1 MATFFNKQVI
11 LINNDDDLCAL
22 ADARTEE
29 RISDWFIDIEEFDKQ
44 FVKVTKYDEDD
55 NECYA
60 LVNQQGKVMTDW
72 FVDIDKFDN
81 QFIKATKYDE
91 YDNECYA
98 LVNQQ
103 GKVVTDWFVDID
115 KFDNQFYKATKY
127 DAEDNETYALI
138 NQQGNLM
145 TDWFI
150 DIDDFRDGIA
160 EVTKYNDAGDE
171 VYALINK
178 NGKVISKWY
187 DDDSDF
193 DDLRDAKQGLANE
206 NIEEVKEQQQQ
217 AMSAPSVPSKE
228 TEKNHVL
235 SQNKTPNNTHNNMY
249 NEQLENL
256 IDAALAD
263 GVLTEK
269 EKQILF
275 KKAQALGVDLDEFE
289 MVLDARLVN
298 LQKAEQEKAA
308 SSAPKSN
315 KLGDVKKC
323 PSCGAMV
330 QSFQGVCPEC
340 GYAFEGVDANSAI
353 KELSNLLQR
362 ESGIGKMER
371 IIDSFPIPMDKA
383 TLLAFLTWLRPQSV
397 DTKNP
402 LANSYFKKYVECV
415 NKIKVSFS
423 DDKDLQRFITFVV
436 EDEKKIKRQKLLNST
451 IKNKYFWI
459 GVVIFVI
466 LLLLFKPNLKTDSE
480 NASAAI
486 MKALQKENVEKA
498 CDIFIEFENKYRLRD
513 LPTES
518 LIKACLELENFKMAE
533 QILEK
538 SKLSVPVQKPLPPY
552 EKYLYD
558 YCMKHGEFEK
568 TKKYIYFDDHD
579 WYVKDVVVYLCEQGE
594 KDKAQKF
601 LNVHSTNKAFTKKI
615 QDIIDK
621 Y

>member
-29 RISDWFIDIEEFDKQ
+29 RISDWFVDIEEFDKQ
-44 FVKVTKYDEDD
+44 FVKVTKYDE
-55 NECYA
+55 E
-60 LVNQQGKVMTDW
+60 
-72 FVDIDKFDN
+72 
-81 QFIKATKYDE
+81 
-91 YDNECYA
+91 DNECYA

-138 NQQGNLM
+138 NQQGNLIS
-145 TDWFI
+145 DWFSE
-150 DIDDFRDGIA
+150 IDDFKDGFA
-160 EVTKYNDAGDE
+160 KVTNYNDEGDE
-171 VYALINK
+171 IYALIDK
-178 NGKVISKWY
+178 SGKLISKWY
-187 DDDSDF
+187 DDDSNF
-193 DDLRDAKQGLANE
+193 DDLREAKQSIASE
-206 NIEEVKEQQQQ
+206 NTENVKEQQE
-217 AMSAPSVPSKE
+217 AMSAPSVQSKE
-228 TEKNHVL
+228 IEKTPAV
-235 SQNKTPNNTHNNMY
+235 SQNANPNNTHYMY

-275 KKAQALGVDLDEFE
+275 KKAQAMGVDLDEFE
-289 MVLDARLVN
+289 MVLDARLIK
-298 LQKAEQEKAA
+298 LQKAEQEKAT

-362 ESGIGKMER
+362 ESDIEKMER

-402 LANSYFKKYVECV
+402 LANSYFKKYAECV
-415 NKIKVSFS
+415 NKIRVSFS
-423 DDKDLQRFITFVV
+423 TDNELQQFVSFF
-436 EDEKKIKRQKLLNST
+436 ETDEQKVRKQKLLNNTLSLL
-451 IKNKYFWI
+451 KNKWFYVGLAVCF
-459 GVVIFVI
+459 I
-466 LLLLFKPNLKTDSE
+466 LFLIFKPTPIHKSIE
-480 NASAAI
+480 KSSAAI
-486 MKALQKENVEKA
+486 EQALKDGDTHKATEIYLTFQGDEVY
-498 CDIFIEFENKYRLRD
+498 EFRQNE
-513 LPTES
+513 TER
-518 LIKACLELENFKMAE
+518 IMDACLETDNFKDALRIGNKYGLAFGSE
-533 QILEK
+533 WSHNIKEASLAQKLYNYCINHNDFENARIIVKSADYSDEK
-538 SKLSVPVQKPLPPY
+538 KFIG
-552 EKYLYD
+552 
-558 YCMKHGEFEK
+558 M
-568 TKKYIYFDDHD
+568 YI
-579 WYVKDVVVYLCEQGE
+579 KDVVVRLCEQGK
-594 KDKAQKF
+594 KDDARTF
-601 LNVHSTNKAFTKKI
+601 LNNNKDEIDSEYDKLGKSNEVVKKI
-615 QDIIDK
+615 QNIINS

>member
-72 FVDIDKFDN
+72 FVDIDMFDN
-81 QFIKATKYDE
+81 QFI
-91 YDNECYA
+91 
-98 LVNQQ
+98 
-103 GKVVTDWFVDID
+103 
-115 KFDNQFYKATKY
+115 KATKY

-138 NQQGNLM
+138 NQQGNLIS
-145 TDWFI
+145 DWFSE
-150 DIDDFRDGIA
+150 IDDFKDGFA
-160 EVTKYNDAGDE
+160 KVTNYNDEGNE
-171 VYALINK
+171 IYALIDK
-178 NGKVISKWY
+178 SGKLISKWY

-193 DDLRDAKQGLANE
+193 DDLREAKQSIASE
-206 NIEEVKEQQQQ
+206 NTENVKEQQEP
-217 AMSAPSVPSKE
+217 MSAPSVQSKE
-228 TEKNHVL
+228 TKKQTVV
-235 SQNKTPNNTHNNMY
+235 SQNANPSNTHNMY

-362 ESGIGKMER
+362 ESDIEKMER

-383 TLLAFLTWLRPQSV
+383 TLLSFLTWLRPQSV

-402 LANSYFKKYVECV
+402 LANSYFKKYAECV

-423 DDKDLQRFITFVV
+423 DDKDLQRYITFVV

-466 LLLLFKPNLKTDSE
+466 LLLLFKPNLKTNSE
-480 NASAAI
+480 KASAAI
-486 MKALQKENVEKA
+486 EKALRKENVEKA
-498 CDIFIEFENKYRLRD
+498 CNIFFEYEESETIQD
-513 LPTES
+513 LPIGG
-518 LIKACLELENFKMAE
+518 LIKACLEHENVKIAE
-533 QILEK
+533 QIRDRYT
-538 SKLSVPVQKPLPPY
+538 VNY
-552 EKYLYD
+552 KYKYDGRYYIDYDRCFYD
-558 YCMKHGEFEK
+558 YYMKHQNFEK
-568 TKKYIYFDDHD
+568 AKKYVSIKDRGS
-579 WYVKDVVVYLCEQGE
+579 YVKDVVVYLCEQGE
-594 KDKAQKF
+594 KDKAQRF
-601 LNVHSTNKAFTKKI
+601 LNVHSTNYFQCDDELYNGVVKKMSDGVKVNEKGYVISDESCAKAVTKII

>member
-22 ADARTEE
+22 ADTRTEE
-29 RISDWFIDIEEFDKQ
+29 RITDWFIDIEEFDKQ
-44 FVKVTKYDEDD
+44 FVKVTKYDE
-55 NECYA
+55 E
-60 LVNQQGKVMTDW
+60 
-72 FVDIDKFDN
+72 
-81 QFIKATKYDE
+81 
-91 YDNECYA
+91 DNECYA

-138 NQQGNLM
+138 NQQGNLIS
-145 TDWFI
+145 DWFSE
-150 DIDDFRDGIA
+150 IDDLKDGFA
-160 EVTKYNDAGDE
+160 KVTNYNDEGNE
-171 VYALINK
+171 IYALIDK
-178 NGKVISKWY
+178 SGKLISKWY

-193 DDLRDAKQGLANE
+193 DDLREAKQSIASE
-206 NIEEVKEQQQQ
+206 NTENVKEQQE
-217 AMSAPSVPSKE
+217 AMAAPSVPSKE
-228 TEKNHVL
+228 AEKQSAV
-235 SQNKTPNNTHNNMY
+235 SQNVNPNNTHNMY

-275 KKAQALGVDLDEFE
+275 KKAQAIGVDLDEFE
-289 MVLDARLVN
+289 MVLDARLIK

-362 ESGIGKMER
+362 ESDIEKMER

-402 LANSYFKKYVECV
+402 LANSYLKKYAECV
-415 NKIKVSFS
+415 NKIRVSFS
-423 DDKDLQRFITFVV
+423 SDNELQKFVSFF
-436 EDEKKIKRQKLLNST
+436 EADEQKVRKQKLLNNT
-451 IKNKYFWI
+451 ISLLGNRWFYV
-459 GVVIFVI
+459 GLAVCFVLI
-466 LLLLFKPNLKTDSE
+466 LILKPTPIHKSIE
-480 NASAAI
+480 KSSAAI
-486 MKALQKENVEKA
+486 EQALKDGDTHKA
-498 CDIFIEFENKYRLRD
+498 
-513 LPTES
+513 TEIY
-518 LIKACLELENFKMAE
+518 LAFQGKDVFAFRQNETERIMDACLEADNFKDALR
-533 QILEK
+533 IGNKYGLKFDSSWSDEK
-538 SKLSVPVQKPLPPY
+538 ENIRLAKKIY
-552 EKYLYD
+552 N
-558 YCMKHGEFEK
+558 YCIKHDDFENARNIIATGHEFK
-568 TKKYIYFDDHD
+568 HMGTYIR
-579 WYVKDVVVYLCEQGE
+579 DVVVRLCEQGK
-594 KDKAQKF
+594 KDEARAF
-601 LNVHSTNKAFTKKI
+601 LNNHKDEIDDTYDELGLDKYPTKGGYTSEGDRDYVTKKI
-615 QDIIDK
+615 QEIINK